1 MGWENLFTIIGLLYA
16 EGVAAQQG
24 QGWSCWSIMMMTIT
38 VEYVLY
44 FFTVKKILHSL
55 LFLVKCGSLYGITLV
70 LAPPALLFLSIL
82 CLLRTLTAFRNSN

>member
-1 MGWENLFTIIGLLYA
+1 MGWENLFTIIALLYA

-55 LFLVKCGSLYGITLV
+55 LFLVKCGSLQTLLIV
-70 LAPPALLFLSIL
+70 LAPPALLFLSVL
-82 CLLRTLTAFRNSN
+82 SLLHTLSAFCN